1 MKIIDMHC
9 DTIKECFLR
18 KENLRNN
25 SLCVDLEKMK
35 KNNGFSNEKMV
46 APVFVDGEVFV
57 GEYQALRDFIV
68 FTNKR
73 IIAVNVQG
81 LTGKK

>member
-35 KNNGFSNEKMV
+35 KNNGAAQFFAVWLSMPKTGRKGQRKRRACMSFFSILLISTTAKWKK
-46 APVFVDGEVFV
+46 
-57 GEYQALRDFIV
+57 
-68 FTNKR
+68 TR
-73 IIAVNVQG
+73 I
-81 LTGKK
+81 

>member
-35 KNNGFSNEKMV
+35 KNNGAAQFFAVWLSMPKNWTERACMSFFSILLISTTAKWKK
-46 APVFVDGEVFV
+46 
-57 GEYQALRDFIV
+57 
-68 FTNKR
+68 TR
-73 IIAVNVQG
+73 I
-81 LTGKK
+81 

>member
-35 KNNGFSNEKMV
+35 KGTLLKMY
-46 APVFVDGEVFV
+46 D
-57 GEYQALRDFIV
+57 QL
-68 FTNKR
+68 
-73 IIAVNVQG
+73 
-81 LTGKK
+81 

>member
-35 KNNGFSNEKMV
+35 KNNGAAQF
-46 APVFVDGEVFV
+46 F
-57 GEYQALRDFIV
+57 
-68 FTNKR
+68 
-73 IIAVNVQG
+73 AV
-81 LTGKK
+81 